1 MKKGRPKASLAHKL
15 SGGLDGCVAGGVPR
29 WARSGI
35 SGSVALRATAL
46 SCRLDRLNDMTSQII
61 SITMP
66 TPLGDRK
73 SWLYRGS
80 GSENGCLS
88 GGFSSSLILI

>member
-1 MKKGRPKASLAHKL
+1 MTGWLRGWLGFLAGTL
-15 SGGLDGCVAGGVPR
+15 SGV
-29 WARSGI
+29 

-46 SCRLDRLNDMTSQII
+46 SCRLDRLNDIANRLDHNAD
-61 SITMP
+61 P
-66 TPLGDRK
+66 ALGSK